1 MREWFYVTS
10 SLSEK
15 KTLLANR
22 NSDTQKKNQVSCDW
36 CSPCIRC
43 FGWLKG
49 LPEDLCVELLCFLT
63 GNWKGLSGHLQNA
76 PSLKYIAS
84 SNNTDLASVSNSADH
99 TRIYLS
105 SEESHISWLAKW
117 SGIFRNDAKYYS
129 IHEYTQKEI
138 INLDRREYEKLY
150 GWLNQ
155 HPKIT
160 EVSISKFVERL
171 LGVVT
176 DLTESHILYQSLF
189 TVLWM

>member
-1 MREWFYVTS
+1 
-10 SLSEK
+10 
-15 KTLLANR
+15 
-22 NSDTQKKNQVSCDW
+22 
-36 CSPCIRC
+36 
-43 FGWLKG
+43 LKG
-49 LPEDLCVELLCFLT
+49 LPEDLYVELLCFVT
-63 GNWKGLSGHLQNA
+63 GNWKGLSSHLQNA
-76 PSLKYIAS
+76 PLLKYIAS
-84 SNNTDLASVSNSADH
+84 SNNTYLASVSNPADH

-129 IHEYTQKEI
+129 MREYTQKEI
-138 INLDRREYEKLY
+138 INLDPHECEKLY

-176 DLTESHILYQSLF
+176 DLTESHLLCQNLF
-189 TVLWM
+189 TNLWM